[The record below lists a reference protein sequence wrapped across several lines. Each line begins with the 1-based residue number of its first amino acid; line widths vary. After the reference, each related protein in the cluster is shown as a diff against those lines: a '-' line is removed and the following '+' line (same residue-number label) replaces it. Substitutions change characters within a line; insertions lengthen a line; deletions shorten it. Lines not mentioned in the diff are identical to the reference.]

1 MARELE
7 IVVTA
12 EVASAV
18 AQLNKVLQ
26 AVTSVEK
33 GASDA
38 DKSVSGLETAMKTG
52 GSSAGKL
59 DGALGGMTGQFA
71 KLAGLIG
78 VGAVVSKGFD
88 LLVGGIK
95 AVGGTALEMNANLE
109 KSTLQFT
116 TLMGD
121 SAKAEAHVRSLFD
134 FAKRTPFETGP
145 IITASKHLQ
154 LFGGDALNTQKNL
167 QLLGDASAASGAQ
180 FEEVAFWTGRMYASL
195 QAGKPVGEAMMRLME
210 LGVVTPQARN
220 GIEALAAS
228 AGGGTKAF
236 ELFQKSLG
244 QFTGAMNL
252 QANTWGGL
260 TSTISDAVQIT
271 IADAL
276 EPFFDLMKT
285 GAGIVAQVL
294 GSAGLQK
301 TFDQVA
307 ASIKAA
313 LGPNTAAQVKT
324 LLLGFVS
331 FGDGVVLV
339 ADVATRAF
347 YGLKLAVQLVLQGIV
362 EFFNAQVSLTANF
375 IEMAASVPGVGRA
388 FEGLNRSLQDQKLFM
403 QGATDE
409 ARKQTAAAYEG
420 VKGNSAFGTALDG
433 SRKIL
438 DTLRVEISKATVTQ
452 NDATVA
458 VTKTAR
464 AMDDL
469 SASSATNAKEI
480 AKQQKE
486 WAKFEKDLSAFTSR
500 EFKQTPLSKIFEFS
514 TDPMIQA
521 QDELNKFQKS
531 ITSFSAA
538 GSKAWTTFAATVEK
552 EAVNTRASFTGL
564 GTAFRG
570 LPQTI
575 IGALQG
581 GGNALKSVGA
591 SLGAGL
597 ASDLAS
603 NLGSKLPGLF
613 GSALSAAAGP
623 LGSIVGSLAGSLVGK
638 LFGPSQQ
645 KQVTDLRDKF
655 LEAGGGLEAMRG
667 RADAAGVS
675 MDGLFNV
682 RRPQDFDAAVRA
694 FNQQLQDSEQRTND
708 TRAAMEKWGLTVADM
723 GPKFATQEINGKLLS
738 IIKDMELLTAAG
750 ADFNLVAEKM
760 APEINKLLAASMTAG
775 TQVPRELEPIMR
787 KMFDLGLLTD
797 TNGEKL
803 EDFGSITFASDI
815 NEQFERLIDKL
826 DDVLDRWLGIE
837 DTIDRSTQAVTDFRD
852 ETGLITPPSFL
863 TSPGEV
869 GGVVAQDMRAVG
881 DSVAGVNKQLALSEN
896 HMRNVRSA
904 MREWKLSLGDM
915 GGTFAAQELNT
926 QLQDILGDM
935 ELLTASGADFSTIAK
950 AMGPSIGNLVVEAAK
965 AGASVPQEL
974 EPLLRQ
980 MYDLGVFVDRQGK
993 AISGLGTVQFSTTAQ
1008 ADFAALI
1015 ARITQNLTGSDPFA
1029 VTGMDAG
1036 GVAGQTLRMPSSRD
1050 TIPAL
1055 LRPGE
1060 LVLTPEQQRAA
1071 GLGGGPTTVNVAINV
1086 AGYLDSPSARTG
1098 LAEVVRDE
1106 LAKTLRRTGRAA

>member
-12 EVASAV
+12 EVAAAV

-59 DGALGGMTGQFA
+59 DGALGGMTGQFT

-294 GSAGLQK
+294 GSSGLQK
-301 TFDQVA
+301 TFEQVA

-339 ADVATRAF
+339 ADIASRAF

-362 EFFNAQVSLTANF
+362 EFFNAQVQMTANF

-409 ARKQTAAAYEG
+409 ARKQTLAAYEG

-438 DTLRVEISKATVTQ
+438 DTLRVEISRATVTQ

-469 SASSATNAKEI
+469 SASSATNAKEV

-514 TDPMIQA
+514 TDPMIKA
-521 QDELNKFQKS
+521 QDELNKFQAS
-531 ITSFSAA
+531 ITSFSAT
-538 GSKAWTTFAATVEK
+538 GSRAWTTFAATVQQQS
-552 EAVNTRASFTGL
+552 VNVRASFTGI
-564 GTAFRG
+564 GRAVSA

-581 GGNALKSVGA
+581 GGDALKSVGA

-613 GSALSAAAGP
+613 GGALSAAAGP

-645 KQVTDLRDKF
+645 QQVTDLRNKF
-655 LEAGGGLEAMRG
+655 LEAGGGLEAMRT
-667 RADAAGVS
+667 RAEAAGVS

-694 FNQQLQDSEQRTND
+694 FNQQLQDSEKRTND
-708 TRAAMEKWGLTVADM
+708 TRAAMEKWGLTIEQM
-723 GPKFATQEINGKLLS
+723 GPKFATQEINSKLLT

-760 APEINKLLAASMTAG
+760 APEINKLVTSTRIAG
-775 TQVPRELEPIMR
+775 GEVPREMEPILR
-787 KMFDLGLLTD
+787 KMFELGLLTD
-797 TNGEKL
+797 TNGQKL
-803 EDFGSITFASDI
+803 EDFGDIPFATNLNQQFATLISKMDALLNRLFGMENSLSTSKTVAGQIVDI
-815 NEQFERLIDKL
+815 VQDI
-826 DDVLDRWLGIE
+826 
-837 DTIDRSTQAVTDFRD
+837 Q
-852 ETGLITPPSFL
+852 PPSWLVDGGPMGFDR
-863 TSPGEV
+863 
-869 GGVVAQDMRAVG
+869 GGVVGR
-881 DSVAGVNKQLALSEN
+881 
-896 HMRNVRSA
+896 
-904 MREWKLSLGDM
+904 
-915 GGTFAAQELNT
+915 
-926 QLQDILGDM
+926 
-935 ELLTASGADFSTIAK
+935 DFRQ
-950 AMGPSIGNLVVEAAK
+950 PS
-965 AGASVPQEL
+965 Q
-974 EPLLRQ
+974 
-980 MYDLGVFVDRQGK
+980 
-993 AISGLGTVQFSTTAQ
+993 
-1008 ADFAALI
+1008 
-1015 ARITQNLTGSDPFA
+1015 
-1029 VTGMDAG
+1029 
-1036 GVAGQTLRMPSSRD
+1036 RD
-1050 TIPAL
+1050 VIPAL

-1060 LVLTPEQQRAA
+1060 LVLTPEQAQNAA
-1071 GLGGGPTTVNVAINV
+1071 RGGGLGGGQTSVTVSINV